1 MEVKNITLETVRNA
15 IAENNL
21 DANSTNASVL
31 RKIIGSGSFQTIQ
44 KHLETLRFEQKKPA
58 LEQEPVNDVEM
69 PEAIKNEL
77 DSALTSAFSY
87 IQASVKASV
96 NDKII
101 TLMTLKDEQELRI
114 AQLSADLSS
123 VNDELDSVN
132 DELSGVKGELDKCKQ
147 ALSVAST
154 DADAVVKEAQKA
166 QEKAEGALAKA
177 QADHALV
184 VEKLMHE
191 HDLKIATLQAEL
203 DRVTALRVEE
213 RTQFAQLLANAT
225 VSVSKQNKEQQQE
238 RKNN

>member
-58 LEQEPVNDVEM
+58 LEQESAHDVEM
-69 PEAIKNEL
+69 PEQIKSEL

-87 IQASVKASV
+87 IHASVKASV

-132 DELSGVKGELDKCKQ
+132 SELDSVNAELDKCKQ
-147 ALSVAST
+147 ALSVAAN

-166 QEKAEGALAKA
+166 QEKAEDSLAKA
-177 QADHALV
+177 QADHALI
-184 VEKLMHE
+184 VEKMLHE
-191 HDLKIATLQAEL
+191 HDLKIATLRAEL

-213 RTQFAQLLANAT
+213 RTQFVQLLADVKPKTTA
-225 VSVSKQNKEQQQE
+225 KQQQE
-238 RKNN
+238 